1 MRYFRAKPKIAEICD
16 DEEEKGNKSSPAHV
30 RELAQEFAQSMEIA
44 FPNIRT
50 FADWLWRLCDSRNVP
65 DISRWFRDGI
75 PDCSEF
81 MVSNFEQAS
90 HAAEAAAD
98 IRTGSLRILV
108 FKVVFYFG
116 PGMLENRADLNLNF
130 ADLIP
135 CAQADAFG
143 IHGKV
148 HNQMQGSIAEF
159 IGGEFFA
166 LVHGVFLINGE
177 ITTQQRSDF
186 VDFIFI
192 IGDDAEAAKIGNIC
206 ELFVFVFVPGNLAAQ
221 ALAVFG
227 TTADGMD
234 MQRFLPQKQGE
245 HRLELRCDSFIKS
258 NAAAVLCH

>member
-44 FPNIRT
+44 FPYIRT

-116 PGMLENRADLNLNF
+116 PGMLED
-130 ADLIP
+130 
-135 CAQADAFG
+135 
-143 IHGKV
+143 
-148 HNQMQGSIAEF
+148 
-159 IGGEFFA
+159 
-166 LVHGVFLINGE
+166 
-177 ITTQQRSDF
+177 
-186 VDFIFI
+186 
-192 IGDDAEAAKIGNIC
+192 
-206 ELFVFVFVPGNLAAQ
+206 
-221 ALAVFG
+221 
-227 TTADGMD
+227 
-234 MQRFLPQKQGE
+234 
-245 HRLELRCDSFIKS
+245 
-258 NAAAVLCH
+258 